1 MPNSGASTTAHKT
14 WETDRRE
21 REKKPKI
28 SIHNIRKI
36 ETRKPFY
43 SDRLARE
50 SDGFNIPTA
59 HIVSL
64 NKKKNG
70 TETQKKPDTETV
82 CREKEQTKKRV
93 DPVGTFFLSHKP
105 KERKNLF
112 CIIFRAGRK
121 KKKTPTTRI
130 VRSKK
135 FLMAPVSFSFLVR
148 FLVSLRDRFISLE
161 LLAVGEINKYISKN
175 RIKISSIIGRGGNNR
190 ERNGN
195 QSKREK

>member
-64 NKKKNG
+64 NKKKMA
-70 TETQKKPDTETV
+70 QKHRKNPTLKLFV
-82 CREKEQTKKRV
+82 VKRSKQKNV
-93 DPVGTFFLSHKP
+93 SIRSEHFFFL
-105 KERKNLF
+105 
-112 CIIFRAGRK
+112 
-121 KKKTPTTRI
+121 
-130 VRSKK
+130 
-135 FLMAPVSFSFLVR
+135 
-148 FLVSLRDRFISLE
+148 IS
-161 LLAVGEINKYISKN
+161 
-175 RIKISSIIGRGGNNR
+175 
-190 ERNGN
+190 
-195 QSKREK
+195 QKREKTSFALFSVQEERKRKHRQPE

>member
-1 MPNSGASTTAHKT
+1 MGNRSKG
-14 WETDRRE
+14 ERR
-21 REKKPKI
+21 KKPKI

-64 NKKKNG
+64 NKKKMA
-70 TETQKKPDTETV
+70 QKHRKN
-82 CREKEQTKKRV
+82 RHWNYLSWKGANKKRV

-105 KERKNLF
+105 KRERKNLF
-112 CIIFRAGRK
+112 CIIFRAGR
-121 KKKTPTTRI
+121 KKTPTTRI

-175 RIKISSIIGRGGNNR
+175 GIKISSIIGRGGNNR
-190 ERNGN
+190 EREKWKSK
-195 QSKREK
+195 QKREKWKMDF